1 MVSVSVIA
9 IGIAAG
15 IFLLLIP
22 LILLA
27 FYRKVAPGKA
37 LIRFGMGGTVVR
49 LEGGIFVLPI
59 LHTAEVMDISM
70 KQVDISLEGKDALV
84 SKDQLHTDIRM
95 TVFVRVN
102 PIQED
107 IQMVAEILG
116 SKRASNPE
124 MVQELFEGKFT
135 ETLKM
140 VGKRFNFDN
149 LYQNRDEFKLEFL
162 AAVGLDLNG
171 FKLDDAVIQQIE
183 QNLVGSS

>member
-9 IGIAAG
+9 MGIAAG

-49 LEGGIFVLPI
+49 LEGGMFVLPI

-70 KQVDISLEGKDALV
+70 KQLDINLEGKDALIC
-84 SKDQLHTDIRM
+84 KDKLQADIRT

-102 PIQED
+102 PVQED
-107 IQMVAEILG
+107 IQLVAEVLG
-116 SKRASNPE
+116 SKRASDPK
-124 MVQELFEGKFT
+124 MVHELFEGKFT

-140 VGKRFNFDN
+140 VGKRFNFDD
-149 LYQNRDEFKLEFL
+149 LYQNRDEFKFEFL
-162 AAVGLDLNG
+162 AALGLDLNG

-183 QNLVGSS
+183 QSLVRSS